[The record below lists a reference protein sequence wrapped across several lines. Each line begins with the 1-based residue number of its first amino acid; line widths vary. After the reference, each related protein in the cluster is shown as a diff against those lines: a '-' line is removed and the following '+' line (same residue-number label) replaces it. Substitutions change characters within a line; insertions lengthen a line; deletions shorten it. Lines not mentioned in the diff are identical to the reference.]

1 MADPPSPPRPNR
13 RYQVICYEIT
23 DEQRNLIMDSSNDG
37 FIAATGS
44 INRGVLDGEL
54 SHAGPRNLQAHL
66 ALMIANDK
74 QLLGEHA
81 APTPTLTQYTGVSRR
96 RPGGAFD

>member
-1 MADPPSPPRPNR
+1 MTDPQSAPPPKR
-13 RYQVICYEIT
+13 RYQVICYEILG
-23 DEQRNLIMDSSNDG
+23 DERTLIMDSTDEG

-44 INRGVLDGEL
+44 ISHDALDGEL
-54 SHAGPRNLQAHL
+54 SHAGPRDLQAHL

-81 APTPTLTQYTGVSRR
+81 PRQR
-96 RPGGAFD
+96 RPR

>member
-1 MADPPSPPRPNR
+1 MTDPHSTPRPKR
-13 RYQVICYEIT
+13 RYQVICYEIVG
-23 DEQRNLIMDSSNDG
+23 EHRELIMDSTDDG

-44 INRGVLDGEL
+44 INHGVLDGEL
-54 SHAGPRNLQAHL
+54 SHAGPRELQAHL

-81 APTPTLTQYTGVSRR
+81 PRQR
-96 RPGGAFD
+96 RPR